1 MRPISSGTNE
11 YHRSH
16 PLFAHFAKL
25 AGKEEKIYK
34 HAEFSALLNAGRKD
48 VYAILVQRF
57 NRNGEMLLAKPC
69 VICQNII
76 KSWGVKKVMY
86 TTPTGIDFYMVS

>member
-16 PLFAHFAKL
+16 PLFAHFAKMV
-25 AGKEEKIYK
+25 GREEKIFK
-34 HAEFSALLNAGRKD
+34 HAEFSALISAGNKE

-57 NRNGEMLLAKPC
+57 GQNGNMLLAKPC
-69 VICQNII
+69 IICEKII
-76 KSWGVKKVMY
+76 EYWGVKKVMY
-86 TTPTGIDFYMVS
+86 TTPSGIESYEI